1 MCFVILYYFKSRYY
15 FFSLKYFTNMKLKKI
30 ITGIYYFLQKNND
43 KLYNSLLCG
52 VPLKSYRGTIRS
64 IPDQDD
70 TWFYYLA
77 KNHNI
82 IFDIGANIG
91 YTALLSMIQN
101 PNREYILVDP
111 NPLALQKALG
121 NLLNNN
127 MGFKAR
133 FYSAF
138 VSDKSNE
145 FVKFY
150 TLGSGAAGS
159 MHASHAESAA
169 AVGAYMEVSTVTLD
183 FLYKF
188 YNLKPDLVKIDVEG
202 AETLV
207 MKGAQIL
214 AKETKCTFFIEMHS
228 VESLGMEKA
237 TEMMIDWSKKLDY
250 KVWYLKTGE
259 ELLSGEPLKSRG
271 KCHLLLLPKE
281 KDYFTYLKGIK
292 QNSQLPKT
300 IS

>member
-1 MCFVILYYFKSRYY
+1 MR
-15 FFSLKYFTNMKLKKI
+15 LKKLI
-30 ITGIYYFLQKNND
+30 SGFHFFFKKED
-43 KLYNSLLCG
+43 FKLVSTSLCG
-52 VPLKSYRGTIRS
+52 FPLKTYKGTIRS
-64 IPDQDD
+64 TPDHDD
-70 TWFYYLA
+70 TWFFYLA
-77 KNHNI
+77 KHHNV

-121 NLLNNN
+121 NLLTNNL
-127 MGFKAR
+127 GFKALY
-133 FYSAF
+133 YSAF
-138 VSDKSNE
+138 VSDKSDE
-145 FVKFY
+145 SVKFY

-183 FLYKF
+183 YLYQF

-214 AKETKCTFFIEMHS
+214 AQESRCTFFIEMHN
-228 VESLGMEKA
+228 VESLSIEKA
-237 TEMMIDWSKKLDY
+237 TEMMIDWSRKMDY

-259 ELLSGEPLKSRG
+259 ELLSGEPVKFRG

-292 QNSQLPKT
+292 QNSPLPKT